1 MKIGFIGAG
10 KVGTTLAMAFA
21 ENGLDVSGFWSRSHQ
36 SAAFAAG
43 LTVTHVFSDIASLVR
58 HSDVLFITVTD
69 DAIHG
74 IYDTLTHLPLEGKV
88 LCHTSGVYSV
98 DDVFPNRAAYGAFG
112 MGIHP
117 LTPIHNKTTE
127 WRSLRKSSFSIEGD
141 EEAIYPWIKILRDL
155 HLEVKVV
162 TQQFAQPK
170 ALATDLASQNV
181 YESIG
186 AQQSRMLTN
195 LAPTLQ
201 QKAVVTTRTFERP
214 KFEPAS
220 LRHSTLTSKPARQ
233 GYLASAFQCFE
244 KARTKHPTTV
254 VDLLKHWLLQYA

>member
-88 LCHTSGVYSV
+88 LCHTSGIYSV
-98 DDVFPNRAAYGAFG
+98 DNVFPNRAAYGAFG
-112 MGIHP
+112 TGIHP

-162 TQQFAQPK
+162 TQQFANSK
-170 ALATDLASQNV
+170 TLATDLASQNA
-181 YESIG
+181 YESIA
-186 AQQSRMLTN
+186 AQQS
-195 LAPTLQ
+195 
-201 QKAVVTTRTFERP
+201 
-214 KFEPAS
+214 S
-220 LRHSTLTSKPARQ
+220 LNFA
-233 GYLASAFQCFE
+233 
-244 KARTKHPTTV
+244 
-254 VDLLKHWLLQYA
+254 